1 MLVAGSMLHI
11 NTNTKIEHDLNIRS
25 ILFAENAVLAPTSL
39 ENLRVIVDI
48 LLLQPVQDTG
58 EGHWEQRRIVLY
70 SLAT

>member
-25 ILFAENAVLAPTSL
+25 ILFAKNAVLAPTSL